1 MRLAMGFSRRAL
13 SATLLALIAASL
25 APPSLQAKEWTTI
38 RIGTEGAYPP
48 FNFVDSNQQ
57 LQGFDIDIAKA
68 ICDEEKVACEFVA
81 QDWDGLI
88 PALLAGKYDAI
99 FASMSITEER
109 KNAIAFSNKY
119 YQSPALFV
127 TDKKNAALVPT
138 PQAMA
143 GKTIG
148 AQSATVSAKYLDGVF
163 APAGAEIKL
172 YATQDEANLDLASGR
187 VDAVLAD
194 KVVMLPWLEKSPDGR
209 CCQMIGADVN
219 DPKYFGEG
227 IGAGLRKDD
236 PDLKALIDKGIA
248 DIRANGVYARINAKY
263 FPFSLY

>member
-1 MRLAMGFSRRAL
+1 MAFRF
-13 SATLLALIAASL
+13 ATLRRPLVATALAIAALVQPAS
-25 APPSLQAKEWTTI
+25 AAGKWSTI

-48 FNFVDSNQQ
+48 FNFLDSNQQ

-68 ICDEEKVACEFVA
+68 ICDKEQVSCEFVA

-99 FASMSITEER
+99 FASMSITDER
-109 KNAIAFSNKY
+109 KKTIAFTDRY
-119 YQSPALFV
+119 YRSPALFV
-127 TDKKNAALVPT
+127 ADKKYASLATT
-138 PQAMA
+138 PEAFS

-148 AQSATVSAKYLDGVF
+148 AQSATVSATYLEALY
-163 APAGAEIKL
+163 APAGAEVKL

-187 VDAVLAD
+187 LDAVLAD
-194 KVVMLPWLEKSPDGR
+194 KVVMLPWLEKQPSGQ
-209 CCQMIGADVN
+209 CCQVIGPDVS

-227 IGAGLRKDD
+227 IGAGLRKGDA
-236 PDLKALIDKGIA
+236 DLKALLDKGIA
-248 DIRANGVYARINAKY
+248 DIRADGTYDRINAKY